1 MAFDLLALRRELSEL
16 REALPS
22 YVSDVGELT
31 SPKLVCDE
39 EGKLCEVL
47 EGQGPWDLDLCV
59 HGLEGDEAYG
69 GPCRAPRA
77 LYEAF
82 WPHFCKV
89 RLRFERDLWPAKLPL
104 VRFRGVFHH
113 ALLDDN
119 GAMLMP
125 FYRALPRRGHLVAWR
140 I

>member
-1 MAFDLLALRRELSEL
+1 MDLVVEGEKAL
-16 REALPS
+16 
-22 YVSDVGELT
+22 G
-31 SPKLVCDE
+31 
-39 EGKLCEVL
+39 
-47 EGQGPWDLDLCV
+47 LD
-59 HGLEGDEAYG
+59 
-69 GPCRAPRA
+69 
-77 LYEAF
+77 F
-82 WPHFCKV
+82 KV

-125 FYRALPRRGHLVAWR
+125 FYRALPRPSWR